1 LGSRGPG
8 KEFWN
13 IGNLPASPF
22 RTDDW
27 PLLEDEPFDGRSKEH
42 EEWSSRRYQR
52 LLKAWRENEERR
64 VKEARKTLEELD
76 KDGK

>member
-1 LGSRGPG
+1 MEQPQISG
-8 KEFWN
+8 
-13 IGNLPASPF
+13 
-22 RTDDW
+22 
-27 PLLEDEPFDGRSKEH
+27 
-42 EEWSSRRYQR
+42 